1 MKEFSQITN
10 NAGQSRTDEN
20 GTISKSS
27 VENSRSPGSHLQ
39 VSSKQPS
46 TFSIALKT
54 PSRARDRAD
63 ATPVDKMFYD
73 TSGFSSK
80 LRPLYHKNH

>member
-27 VENSRSPGSHLQ
+27 VERSPGSHLQ

-54 PSRARDRAD
+54 PSRARDRAN

-73 TSGFSSK
+73 TSDFSSK
-80 LRPLYHKNH
+80 LRPLYNKNH